1 MSDLWANPP
10 YAIEAFVLI
19 TDLIIIL
26 IWICWASFCGA
37 ISDMQ
42 LCKCMRNPYTPW
54 SASRSHLAPLLSPLI
69 SRSHTHS
76 HTQCLIPLTFLEN
89 TSFFTELNTFFHW
102 LFFQTLHC
110 MSAVSCLLPRTANFH
125 STAFLSYILT
135 VPPLARITFH
145 ACVYFFNYSISS
157 PLLLLHLL
165 CRSSPTTQL
174 FCFLRIEGFLL
185 SPTKWLWPKG
195 GPQAIKIEFAKAS
208 VTDQRITQLS
218 IWILAPK
225 QTSVLHMQFQICA

>member
-1 MSDLWANPP
+1 
-10 YAIEAFVLI
+10 
-19 TDLIIIL
+19 
-26 IWICWASFCGA
+26 
-37 ISDMQ
+37 MQ

-54 SASRSHLAPLLSPLI
+54 SASRSHLAPLLSPLL

-135 VPPLARITFH
+135 VPPLAQITFH